1 MSQSVTVPH
10 CYLFYRE
17 IYRSDSLSSLLG
29 LVGHHESWDWS
40 SHTYKVG
47 REGGGRTL
55 CTVMI
60 VISPP
65 GLHISLLPPVPAE
78 SQLLL

>member
-10 CYLFYRE
+10 YSLFYRE

-47 REGGGRTL
+47 REGGGHCVL
-55 CTVMI
+55 
-60 VISPP
+60 
-65 GLHISLLPPVPAE
+65 
-78 SQLLL
+78 